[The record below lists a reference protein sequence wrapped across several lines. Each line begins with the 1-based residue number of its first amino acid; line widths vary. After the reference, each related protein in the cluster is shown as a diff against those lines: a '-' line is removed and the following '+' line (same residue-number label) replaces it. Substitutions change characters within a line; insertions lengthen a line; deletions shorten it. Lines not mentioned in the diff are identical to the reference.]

1 MTYSIQAGEH
11 ILRSGVECLMAKSKQ
26 AQVAQFLNLCNRVE
40 VLSECIHEKSGSI
53 NDMQLNGLMEKYYP
67 SLESFFLDVK
77 EENQVVSI
85 DTFIGPDK
93 VVFTAH
99 FASQETKTFTYNQ
112 IDTEI
117 WEWNP

>member
-1 MTYSIQAGEH
+1 MTYCIQAGEH
-11 ILRSGVECLMAKSKQ
+11 ILRQLGVILPMAKSKE
-26 AQVAQFLNLCNRVE
+26 AQVARFLNVCNRVE
-40 VLSECIHEKSGSI
+40 VLSECIHDKSGDI

-77 EENQVVSI
+77 QEVDIISI

-99 FASQETKTFTYNQ
+99 YASQSAKTFTYNQ
-112 IDTEI
+112 IDSEI
-117 WEWNP
+117 